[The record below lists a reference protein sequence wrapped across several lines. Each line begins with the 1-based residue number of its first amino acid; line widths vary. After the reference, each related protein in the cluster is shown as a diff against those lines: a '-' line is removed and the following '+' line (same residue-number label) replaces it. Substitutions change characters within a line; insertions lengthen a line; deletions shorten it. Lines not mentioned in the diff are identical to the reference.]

1 MTGASQI
8 RHRTLYG
15 DRIVPCHSD
24 CAENLDRMLAATVAA
39 HGDRPAL
46 KDGARTMTYAELAE
60 NVSCM
65 AAGLAARGIGQ
76 GDRVVLFLSNRA
88 EFVVTL
94 YALWRLGAVAV
105 PVGIRQSM
113 DELAYML
120 TQCGAVGLVHE
131 RDLSDRVPPASAIP
145 AVHLLVECSDT
156 PQPPL
161 LAERGAIA
169 HDALIGQDRCDAPS
183 PARDED
189 PACIMYTSG
198 TTGRPKGAVLTH
210 LGFWHTARNYRDR
223 FVYTEADRMLLVIPI
238 THISGQLAGLTTM
251 MQVGG
256 LVVLERSF
264 KAAAAL
270 DTLEAEAITAAILV
284 PAMYNLILLEPDL
297 ETRRLDAW
305 RVGHFGG
312 AAMAEVTITKLAAR
326 LPRLQLL
333 NGFGST
339 ETTSAVSLTEPA
351 RRGEHLDSVGTL
363 LPCVDIRVL
372 DEEGREVAPGEN
384 GELWIRS
391 PGNASGYWDQPEATR
406 KGFVAGY
413 WRSGDIGSVDAER
426 YLRVHDRIKDMIN
439 RGGFKVYCVELENCI
454 HEFPGVIEV
463 AAVGVP
469 CPVLG
474 ERVHVFV
481 HASVPVDADALR
493 AHVRARLADYKTPDF
508 VTQSPD
514 PLPRNLNGKLSKVPL
529 RERAMAEAELRAG
542 APHPKGSK

>member
-1 MTGASQI
+1 MTGAPDI

-15 DRIVPCHSD
+15 DRIVPCYVD
-24 CAENLDRMLAATVAA
+24 CPDNLDRMLAATVAA

-46 KDGARTMTYAELAE
+46 TDRGQTMTYAALSDS
-60 NVSCM
+60 VSHV
-65 AAGLAARGIGQ
+65 AAGLAARGVGQ
-76 GDRVVLFLSNRA
+76 GDRVALFLGNRA
-88 EFVVTL
+88 EFVVLL

-120 TQCGAVGLVHE
+120 NQCGAVGLVYEH
-131 RDLSDRVPPASAIP
+131 DLADKVPPATEIP
-145 AVHLLVECSDT
+145 TVQLLVECSDDA
-156 PQPPL
+156 QPPQ
-161 LAERGAIA
+161 LAGRGAIA
-169 HDALIGQDRCDAPS
+169 QADLSGRDRRDAPS

-189 PACIMYTSG
+189 AACIMYTSG

-223 FVYTEADRMLLVIPI
+223 FAYTQADRMLLVIPI
-238 THISGQLAGLTTM
+238 THISGLLAGLTTM

-256 LVVLERSF
+256 QVVLERAF
-264 KAAAAL
+264 KAATAL
-270 DTLEAEAITAAILV
+270 DTLEGEAITAAILV
-284 PAMYNLILLEPDL
+284 PAMYNLIQLEPDL

-312 AAMAEVTITKLAAR
+312 AAMAEVTITQLAAR

-351 RRGEHLDSVGTL
+351 RRDEHLDSVGTL

-372 DEEGREVAPGEN
+372 DEAGREVPPGEN

-413 WRSGDIGSVDAER
+413 WRSGDIGSVDSER

-439 RGGFKVYCVELENCI
+439 RGGFKVYCVELENVI
-454 HEFPGVIEV
+454 HAFPGVIEV

-481 HASVPVDADALR
+481 HAGVPVDADALR

-508 VTQSPD
+508 VTQSRD

-529 RERAMAEAELRAG
+529 RASARAEAEQRAN
-542 APHPKGSK
+542 AAFSKGTS

>member
-1 MTGASQI
+1 MI
-8 RHRTLYG
+8 RNRVLYG
-15 DRIVPCHSD
+15 DRIVPCYDD
-24 CAENLDRMLAATVAA
+24 CPENLDRMLAATAEA
-39 HGDRPAL
+39 HGERPAL
-46 KDGARTMTYAELAE
+46 KDIGQTMTYAELSDRVARI
-60 NVSCM
+60 
-65 AAGLAARGIGQ
+65 AAGLAARGISA
-76 GDRVVLFLSNRA
+76 GDRVVLFLGNRS

-94 YALWRLGAVAV
+94 FALWRLGAVAV
-105 PVGIRQSM
+105 PVGIRQTA

-131 RDLSDRVPPASAIP
+131 RDLADRVPPAAAIP
-145 AVHLLVECSDT
+145 AVRLLVECCDT
-156 PQPPL
+156 AQRPV
-161 LAERGAIA
+161 LADRGAVA
-169 HDALIGQDRCDAPS
+169 HDALAGDARCDAPS

-189 PACIMYTSG
+189 AACIMYTSG

-223 FVYTEADRMLLVIPI
+223 FAYTEQDRMLLVIPI
-238 THISGQLAGLTTM
+238 THISGLLAGLTVM
-251 MQVGG
+251 MNVGG
-256 LVVLERSF
+256 LVVLERAF

-270 DTLEAEAITAAILV
+270 DVLEAEKITAAILV
-284 PAMYNLILLEPDL
+284 PAMYNLLLLEPDL
-297 ETRRLDAW
+297 ESHDLGAW

-312 AAMAEVTITKLAAR
+312 AAMAEVTITKLAAK
-326 LPRLQLL
+326 LPSLQLL

-339 ETTSAVSLTEPA
+339 ETTSAVSLTEPS
-351 RRGEHLDSVGTL
+351 RRNEHLDSVGTL

-372 DEEGREVAPGEN
+372 DEEGREVPPGEN

-413 WRSGDIGSVDAER
+413 WRSGDIGSVDDER

-439 RGGFKVYCVELENCI
+439 RGGFKVYCVELENVI

-463 AAVGVP
+463 AAVGAP

-481 HASVPVDADALR
+481 HANGRIDAQDLR
-493 AHVRARLADYKTPDF
+493 AHVRNRLADYKTPDF
-508 VTQSPD
+508 VTQTPD

-529 RERAMAEAELRAG
+529 RERARAEAELRSAS
-542 APHPKGSK
+542 HNPKEST

>member
-1 MTGASQI
+1 MSAGTGI
-8 RHRTLYG
+8 RHRLLYG
-15 DRIVPCHSD
+15 DRIVPCFDD
-24 CAENLDRMLAATVAA
+24 CPENLDRMLASTTEA

-46 KDGARTMTYAELAE
+46 KDIGRTLTYDELSDRVAL
-60 NVSCM
+60 V
-65 AAGLAARGIGQ
+65 AAGLAARGITA
-76 GDRVVLFLSNRA
+76 GDRVILFLGNRA

-94 YALWRLGAVAV
+94 FALWRLGAVAV
-105 PVGIRQSM
+105 PVGIRQTS
-113 DELAYML
+113 DELAYMV
-120 TQCGAVGLVHE
+120 TQCGAVGLVYE
-131 RDLSDRVPPASAIP
+131 RDLADRVPAASDIP
-145 AVHLLVECSDT
+145 AVRLLIECSDSART
-156 PQPPL
+156 PI
-161 LAERGAIA
+161 LAPRGASTHESLA
-169 HDALIGQDRCDAPS
+169 GLERCDNPS
-183 PARDED
+183 PARDQD

-223 FVYTEADRMLLVIPI
+223 FVYSEQDRMLLVIPI
-238 THISGQLAGLTTM
+238 THISGLLAGLTVM
-251 MQVGG
+251 MNVGG
-256 LVVLERSF
+256 MVVLERAF
-264 KAAAAL
+264 KAATAL
-270 DTLEAEAITAAILV
+270 DVLEAEKITAAILV
-284 PAMYNLILLEPDL
+284 PAMYNLLLLEPDL
-297 ETRRLDAW
+297 ESHDLDAW

-312 AAMAEVTITKLAAR
+312 AAMAEVTITKLAAK

-351 RRGEHLDSVGTL
+351 RRDEHLDSVGTL

-372 DEEGREVAPGEN
+372 DEEGREVPSGEN

-439 RGGFKVYCVELENCI
+439 RGGFKVYCVELENVI
-454 HEFPGVIEV
+454 HAFPGVIEV

-481 HASVPVDADALR
+481 HADGQVDAEDLR

-508 VTQSPD
+508 VTQSPE

-529 RERAMAEAELRAG
+529 RERARAEADLRA
-542 APHPKGSK
+542 ASHNPKGSK